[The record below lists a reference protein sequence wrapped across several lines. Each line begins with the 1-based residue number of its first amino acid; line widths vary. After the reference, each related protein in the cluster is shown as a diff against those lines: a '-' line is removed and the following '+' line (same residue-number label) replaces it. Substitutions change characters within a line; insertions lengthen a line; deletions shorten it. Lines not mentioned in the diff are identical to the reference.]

1 MIKIKKKK
9 KTFNVDKSI
18 SLRGSVLF
26 FKEATV

>member
-1 MIKIKKKK
+1 MIKIKKK